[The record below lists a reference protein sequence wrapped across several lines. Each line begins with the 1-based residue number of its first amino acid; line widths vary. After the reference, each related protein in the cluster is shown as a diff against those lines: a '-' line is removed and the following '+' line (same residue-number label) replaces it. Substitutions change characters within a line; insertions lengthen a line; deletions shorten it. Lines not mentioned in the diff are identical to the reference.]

1 MGLLEHTQLRYTLFP
16 SPTAA
21 SGPAFQLVQDGGSS
35 RDVSKLGKKSRPS
48 CAFSGHGTDFS
59 PRQWQVWELKDGFRY
74 SCSSQREKKQ
84 VKLKCKCVTRSRART
99 GPSRDAQLCLH
110 PWQRTGPIH
119 ALKKLHYSGKFWIL
133 SALEACCSQRRGW
146 KNKADEFCIPQR
158 FYDRQGL
165 P

>member
-35 RDVSKLGKKSRPS
+35 RDVSKLGKKSKPS
-48 CAFSGHGTDFS
+48 CVFSGRGTDFS

-74 SCSSQREKKQ
+74 SCSSQREKEQ

-99 GPSRDAQLCLH
+99 GPSRDAQLCLQ

-119 ALKKLHYSGKFWIL
+119 ALKKAPLLWEVLDTL
-133 SALEACCSQRRGW
+133 STRGLLQP
-146 KNKADEFCIPQR
+146 AARVEEQSR
-158 FYDRQGL
+158 
-165 P
+165 